1 MSIFMN
7 AIDLLHSVP
16 HQVNIAGAA
25 ETRAIPALLPA
36 SEREALRK
44 LPFDRMHNFRDLGG
58 YQNGDKQQIKWGM
71 LYRAD
76 KLSSLS
82 EEDLKFI
89 TRLGIKQVS
98 DFRSDEEH
106 RDAPHN
112 LPDTSGVVI
121 KRLPITVEAAEIE
134 RILSQ
139 LQKENVTADDMAH
152 FLIEAN
158 REMIERFTP
167 VYRRWLQ
174 SLLDENNYPHVF
186 HCTAGKDRT
195 GLGAALVLR
204 ILGVPKETIVQD
216 YLATNSYTAKRVD
229 HIVHYFTEKTMHQV
243 NQDVIRTLF
252 TVQAHYLEEAFKA
265 IDEEYRD
272 FDTYLETAV
281 GFAEA
286 ERVALKN
293 LLLEP
298 AGN

>member
-1 MSIFMN
+1 MN

-16 HQVNIAGAA
+16 HQANTVGTA

-36 SEREALRK
+36 TEREALRK
-44 LPFDRMHNFRDLGG
+44 LSFDRMHNFRDLGG
-58 YQNGDKQQIKWGM
+58 YRNDDKQQVKWGM

-82 EEDLKFI
+82 EEDIKFI

-106 RDAPHN
+106 QDAPHN
-112 LPDTSGVVI
+112 LPDSCGVVI

-134 RILSQ
+134 RIISQ

-158 REMIERFTP
+158 REMVERFTP
-167 VYRRWLQ
+167 VYRRWLR
-174 SLLDENNYPHVF
+174 SLLSKDNYPHVF

-204 ILGVPKETIVQD
+204 ILGVPKETIIQD

-229 HIVHYFTEKTMHQV
+229 QIVHYVTEKTMHQV

-265 IDEEYRD
+265 IDEEYGD
-272 FDTYLETAV
+272 FDTYLETAI

>member
-1 MSIFMN
+1 MN
-7 AIDLLHSVP
+7 TMDLIHSVP
-16 HQVNIAGAA
+16 HQLNDVGAS
-25 ETRAIPALLPA
+25 ENRPIPALLPA
-36 SEREALRK
+36 AEREALRK
-44 LPFDRMHNFRDLGG
+44 LPFERMHNFRDLGG
-58 YQNGDKQQIKWGM
+58 YRNENKEQVKWGKI
-71 LYRAD
+71 YRAD

-89 TRLGIKQVS
+89 ARLGIKQVS

-106 RDAPHN
+106 QDAPHN
-112 LPDTSGVVI
+112 LPNSSGVVI
-121 KRLPITVEAAEIE
+121 QRLPITVEAAEIE
-134 RILSQ
+134 RILTQ
-139 LQKENVTADDMAH
+139 LHKENVTADDMAH

-158 REMIERFTP
+158 REMVERFTP

-174 SLLDENNYPHVF
+174 SLLDEANYPHVF

-204 ILGVPKETIVQD
+204 ILGVPKETIVHD

-229 HIVHYFTEKTMHQV
+229 HIVHYVTEKTMHQV

-265 IDEEYRD
+265 IDEEYGD
-272 FDTYLETAV
+272 FDTYLETAL

-286 ERVALKN
+286 ERAALKN

-298 AGN
+298 AGI